1 MTDKAPTLQEVSTLV
16 VEAIEAATGFL
27 NDRKTYQALSAG
39 QDLSLSALEL
49 DSLATFEIIMFLE
62 ERLGLEL
69 DADAFG
75 PDVTIHGLAKL
86 LTSRLADRD
95 A

>member
-1 MTDKAPTLQEVSTLV
+1 MTDKAPTLQVVSTLV

-27 NDRKTYQALSAG
+27 NDRKTYQTLSAG
-39 QDLSLSALEL
+39 QDLALSALEL
-49 DSLATFEIIMFLE
+49 DSLATFEIIMSLE

-75 PDVTIHGLAKL
+75 PDATIHGLAKL